1 MNILFD
7 GNYLFHKTFSIFST
21 YYKGQDMAVVLQD
34 KEKRQVL
41 LRKCIIDMCATLKR
55 FEKDITRVA
64 FVIASSSWRYTFY
77 ADYKYSLT
85 RVRDSSYE
93 VFLSCLNDF

>member
-34 KEKRQVL
+34 KEKRHVL
-41 LRKCIIDMCATLKR
+41 LRTCIIDMCATLKR

-64 FVIASSSWRYTFY
+64 FVIDSSSWRYNFY

-93 VFLSCLNDF
+93 DSYLV